1 MKPSRNGAF
10 LQRLAQST
18 SGNTLAI
25 MAAAFFPLAGLIGGA
40 VDMTRIYI
48 TKTRLQQACDAGA
61 LAGRKVM
68 ASGSWTTNGPS
79 SSRGRAYEMFAANFQ
94 DGNYGTANLSR
105 EYTESDGTVTGVA
118 SADVPM
124 TIMRIFGKQ
133 TSQVS
138 VSCTAKMEIPNTDVM
153 FVLDVTSSMNCQ
165 PGCTY
170 ATSEQSNAKIKG
182 LRSAVKCFYEA
193 LLRVNT
199 NENCD
204 GANDPSATQ
213 YTGTAQIRLG
223 FVPYAVNV
231 NVGRLLHND
240 WMPDEW
246 DQFDT
251 RRPVFETV
259 YSWTTGSTGS
269 VTWGNWS
276 AAPTLTSAAGYSNW
290 QDIST
295 SGGTTVAI
303 NGTTYTKRPR
313 GANNSNLTQTQC
325 EALNGLGS
333 GSNRMLAYT
342 DVGNPQAQQQSA
354 SAPVHPATTQTVNY
368 TQNDNHTVRGY
379 RYRYSSSGDR
389 CRLQQSNNRTY
400 TISRSGSATREVF
413 WTEHERFTHFVYEKQ
428 TLDLSSLK
436 AGGYNW
442 NGKLSIPGYSI
453 QTGPTVYLSGSS
465 SATQLRIPATLEV
478 DWDGCIEERQTYKSN
493 NGNPGNDW
501 GTIPSTAL
509 DANIN
514 LVPSVGNVATQWK
527 PLIPGVFWGRYTG
540 TNKSNKTL
548 SSVDSADLNRNQNLD
563 DGLSTGYYCPNEA
576 RKLAEYTTP
585 GSLESYMTALKA
597 DSIGTYHDIGMLWGA
612 RLLSPTG
619 IFASEN
625 AFTAKGGSIQRH
637 MIFMTDGDA
646 QTYSNNLDAYG
657 SSWWARR
664 QTTYAPSNTQLT
676 QLVNS
681 RLEVLCTAV
690 KNMNITL
697 WVISYGGGV
706 NSANET
712 RLENCASPG
721 HYYSAADEDALI
733 SRFKQIA
740 SEIADLR
747 LTQ

>member
-1 MKPSRNGAF
+1 MKPTRNGAF

-25 MAAAFFPLAGLIGGA
+25 TAAAFFPLAGLIGGA

-68 ASGSWTTNGPS
+68 ASGSWTTNGPT
-79 SSRGRAYEMFAANFQ
+79 SSRGRAYEMFAANFE
-94 DGNYGTANLSR
+94 DGSYGTENLDR
-105 EYTESDGTVTGVA
+105 EFTEDDGTVTGVA

-124 TIMRIFGKQ
+124 TIMRIFGKE
-133 TSQVS
+133 VS
-138 VSCTAKMEIPNTDVM
+138 RVTVTCTAKMEIPNTDVM

-199 NENCD
+199 NENCN
-204 GANDPSATQ
+204 GANDPTATQ

-259 YSWTTGSTGS
+259 HSWTTGPVGS
-269 VTWGNWS
+269 KTWGNWS
-276 AAPTLTSAAGYSNW
+276 NPPTLTNAGDYSNW
-290 QDIST
+290 RDIST
-295 SGGTTVAI
+295 SGGSTVTI
-303 NGTTYTKRPR
+303 NGTAYTKRR
-313 GANNSNLTQTQC
+313 NLSQTQC
-325 EALNGLGS
+325 EALNVLGS

-342 DVGNPQAQQQSA
+342 DSGTLQAEQQNGTPP
-354 SAPVHPATTQTVNY
+354 APVYPAATQTVNY
-368 TQNDNHTVRGY
+368 IQNENHTVKGY
-379 RYRYSSSGDR
+379 RYRYYSSGDR
-389 CRLQQSNNRTY
+389 CRLQQSNNRSY
-400 TISRSGSATREVF
+400 TRSRTGSASRQVF
-413 WTEHERFTHFVYEKQ
+413 WTEHEHLKHFVYEKQ
-428 TLDLSSLK
+428 SLDLTSLK

-442 NGKLSIPGYSI
+442 NGTLSIPRYSI
-453 QTGPTVYLSGSS
+453 QDGPTVYLSGQSS
-465 SATQLRIPATLEV
+465 MTKLKIPATLEV
-478 DWDGCIEERQTYKSN
+478 TWDGCIEERQTYQSNKS
-493 NGNPGNDW
+493 NPGNDW
-501 GTIPSTAL
+501 ETIPSTAL
-509 DANIN
+509 DADIN
-514 LVPSVGNVATQWK
+514 LVPSTGNVATQWK

-540 TNKSNKTL
+540 SNRSNRTL
-548 SSVDSADLNRNQNLD
+548 SSVESADLNRNQNLE
-563 DGLSTGYYCPNEA
+563 DGTSKGYYCPNEA
-576 RKLAEYTTP
+576 RKLAEYNTP
-585 GSLESYMTALKA
+585 GSLETYMASLKA

-646 QTYSNNLDAYG
+646 QTYTNNLDAYG

-664 QTTYAPSNTQLT
+664 QTTYAPSSTQLT
-676 QLVNS
+676 QLVNA

-706 NSANET
+706 NAANEA
-712 RLENCASPG
+712 RLQNCASPG

-733 SRFKQIA
+733 ERFKQIA